1 MENKNRQINQRAKN
15 KGYTVNATAAYTL
28 NCVDRHSRVTCQSW
42 HVYVSL
48 RPGSQICER
57 SELSVAWGEKIGAEE
72 ASLA

>member
-42 HVYVSL
+42 DVYVSL
-48 RPGSQICER
+48 RPGSQN
-57 SELSVAWGEKIGAEE
+57 L
-72 ASLA
+72 

>member
-42 HVYVSL
+42 HVYLSL
-48 RPGSQICER
+48 RPGSQVEWCEK
-57 SELSVAWGEKIGAEE
+57 ENL
-72 ASLA
+72 